1 MEVTLR
7 RLRRTGTGLTYDLR
21 RPNVLPNLSMADL
34 ELTLRSANNE
44 ARQMAVNFA
53 KLPELLRRPQY

>member
-1 MEVTLR
+1 
-7 RLRRTGTGLTYDLR
+7 
-21 RPNVLPNLSMADL
+21 MADL

-53 KLPELLRRPQY
+53 TLPELLRRPQY